1 LRPERR
7 VDSHNQVATYQC
19 GDRIFAEGSEGDEFF
34 IVITGLVGLSKEVDG
49 TQKELHRIGP
59 GEIFGEIAVIS
70 SAPRSASAIAL
81 EPDTS
86 VIAVDKARFLYL
98 VGQHFGFAVLVMQ
111 TLSRWL
117 RNKGDDP
124 DVASPTAKLNER
136 MRTGAPCTAVP
147 IEDDVWQLRSRSRS
161 CNSYLFKGR
170 DRTVLID
177 AGLNAG
183 FEALA
188 ACPTSLGMQPAEI
201 DTIILTHEHFDH
213 IAAVPRFAGRRV
225 VAAHRL
231 AAHKIANGDD
241 FAILRGAFGEAAT
254 DFPIEMILDEGDVF
268 NTGSHR
274 LRVFHTPGHS
284 SGSISLFE
292 ERLGL
297 LITGDTVLAGG
308 NLGGVFGSGNNQRHD
323 RLARD
328 SRCAGREASFARSR
342 ASLHGARE
350 GHRASARHLA
360 AASVG
365 HPHPVRDAQRSGQH
379 QQGHPLASRS
389 QSLLRIEAALKANG
403 DRSQAQRAAGR

>member
-1 LRPERR
+1 MTASRLRPERR

-124 DVASPTAKLNER
+124 DVASPTAELNER

-188 ACPTSLGMQPAEI
+188 ACLISLDMHRQRSTRLFSPMSISTTSPPSRVSPAVGS
-201 DTIILTHEHFDH
+201 L
-213 IAAVPRFAGRRV
+213 PRTVWPRTRSPMAMTSPSCVALSAKPRRTSPSRWSWMK
-225 VAAHRL
+225 ATSSTP
-231 AAHKIANGDD
+231 
-241 FAILRGAFGEAAT
+241 AAT
-254 DFPIEMILDEGDVF
+254 ACACS
-268 NTGSHR
+268 TR
-274 LRVFHTPGHS
+274 RATP
-284 SGSISLFE
+284 
-292 ERLGL
+292 
-297 LITGDTVLAGG
+297 
-308 NLGGVFGSGNNQRHD
+308 
-323 RLARD
+323 
-328 SRCAGREASFARSR
+328 R
-342 ASLHGARE
+342 A
-350 GHRASARHLA
+350 ASA
-360 AASVG
+360 SS
-365 HPHPVRDAQRSGQH
+365 RSG
-379 QQGHPLASRS
+379 
-389 QSLLRIEAALKANG
+389 
-403 DRSQAQRAAGR
+403 